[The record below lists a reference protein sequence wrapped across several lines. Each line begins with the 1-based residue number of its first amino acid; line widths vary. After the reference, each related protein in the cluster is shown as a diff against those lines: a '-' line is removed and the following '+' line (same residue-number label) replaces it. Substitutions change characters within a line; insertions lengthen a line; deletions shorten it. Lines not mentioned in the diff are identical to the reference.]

1 MFLFLFFKCPWVHFI
16 GWSLELRLGVDSWV
30 GQLSFLFSSSC
41 SIIHK
46 VYKIA
51 TDLKCYFSV
60 VICLLLIQT
69 TKTNCYPPPHPNRA
83 AGWNVSH
90 AGNRL
95 GGAIWGALLFGKNT
109 VKKNTTLVSPLFSLL
124 LFNHLYFLVLPM
136 WLPVELEQ
144 IKLIFHKRLQK

>member
-1 MFLFLFFKCPWVHFI
+1 MPVGSFHWLEPGVEVRGWFL
-16 GWSLELRLGVDSWV
+16 GGSA
-30 GQLSFLFSSSC
+30 SFLFSPSC
-41 SIIHK
+41 SIIHN

-60 VICLLLIQT
+60 VICLHCILIQT
-69 TKTNCYPPPHPNRA
+69 TKTNCYPALPHPNRA

-109 VKKNTTLVSPLFSLL
+109 VKKSTTLVSPLFSLL